1 MGDKTMNFT
10 KTVAIGAF
18 LATTL
23 IAGGA
28 SAKAHDQ
35 GSTANPGQNVQ
46 TTVDAA
52 RTLGE
57 RLGAARGFARLS
69 GKK

>member
-1 MGDKTMNFT
+1 MNFT

-18 LATTL
+18 LATSL

-35 GSTANPGQNVQ
+35 GVKGSFADNGPGPAVTTTA
-46 TTVDAA
+46 AA
-52 RTLGE
+52 AQTLGE
-57 RLGAARGFARLS
+57 NRGNSTNAP
-69 GKK
+69 GKNK